1 MKGKDLLLLTVKIS
15 LVIQVICGLI
25 GFGGIFIPLK
35 KKDMI
40 LRDILIIDTVVQ
52 AIEAIWYVYIALAMK
67 HIKEETIASRRYSD
81 WIITTPIMLLAT
93 VLFMEYDNTQDE
105 NKDITI
111 TTKEVISKNKIELLK
126 IGLYNYGMLLFG
138 YLGEVDI
145 LNKFISIPIGT
156 VFFILSFKEI
166 WVNYAKSEKSKK
178 LFYFLAIVWGM
189 YGVGAMMSVIPKN
202 ITYNFLD
209 IISKNF
215 YGLYIFYEIYK
226 IKK

>member
-1 MKGKDLLLLTVKIS
+1 MKDKELLLLTVKIS

-138 YLGEVDI
+138 YLGENGYM
-145 LNKFISIPIGT
+145 NKHTAFVISIG
-156 VFFILSFKEI
+156 FFAI
-166 WVNYAKSEKSKK
+166 
-178 LFYFLAIVWGM
+178 LFYF
-189 YGVGAMMSVIPKN
+189 KCFF
-202 ITYNFLD
+202 T
-209 IISKNF
+209 
-215 YGLYIFYEIYK
+215 
-226 IKK
+226 